1 MTHHETIHLRELYMK
16 LYLTLPE
23 EGELDA
29 FKYKNTIFLYWLGMK
44 HIQRLDHLKLEEIKE
59 KIDVVI
65 EYVQQVTENMKKLL

>member
-1 MTHHETIHLRELYMK
+1 MK

-23 EGELDA
+23 EGELDV

-65 EYVQQVTENMKKLL
+65 